1 MSQFPRLYQYTD
13 ILAKR
18 DAGILL
24 VVMIVIAAVA
34 LLVDARFLWPR
45 ALPIIRAGLLAAFYI
60 STLALVAIQ
69 LLRS

>member
-1 MSQFPRLYQYTD
+1 MNQFPHLYQYTD

-18 DAGILL
+18 DAGTLL
-24 VVMIVIAAVA
+24 VAMIVVAAVA

-60 STLALVAIQ
+60 MSLALVAVQ